1 MLLQFMEYVHAKTV
15 RFVKKRRR
23 LSLKVSLYDA
33 GLLIAFL
40 SLLTVAYTGELGAA
54 AHSLMALSGIPLII
68 ALGIEIN
75 GWIGAV
81 DRWAKRSLYG
91 KALMAGLLAMSA
103 SMSAGYASTLINE
116 LSNTASNPFPYTTA
130 FIAVPATV
138 VVAVG
143 FLTLVYIGVAVR
155 AFGYGLWSALVN
167 SALGAVFSRR
177 PSFKRSRARLGR
189 RVQLEFARLIA
200 MAMLFLVIT
209 VASPWFDR
217 ALLGVAEFFAYRF
230 ETYAHDACAKPRERI
245 VRVDDDVVL
254 VATVDK
260 WDVKY
265 EPRLCPRAF
274 GLNGSK

>member
-1 MLLQFMEYVHAKTV
+1 MLLKFMGYLHARKV
-15 RFVKKRRR
+15 RFIKKRRR

-54 AHSLMALSGIPLII
+54 AHSVMAISGIPLII
-68 ALGIEIN
+68 ALCIEIN

-91 KALMAGLLAMSA
+91 KALMAGLLTMSA
-103 SMSAGYASTLINE
+103 SVSAGYASTLINE
-116 LSNTASNPFPYTTA
+116 FSKTASNPFPYTTA

-138 VVAVG
+138 VVAVA
-143 FLTLVYIGVAVR
+143 FLTLLYISVAIR
-155 AFGYGLWSALVN
+155 AFGYGVWSALVN
-167 SALGAVFSRR
+167 NLLFVVFSERA
-177 PSFKRSRARLGR
+177 SFKRSRERLGR
-189 RVQLEFARLIA
+189 RVQLEFARLVA

-209 VASPWFDR
+209 FALPWFDR
-217 ALLGVAEFFAYRF
+217 ALLGVAEIFAYRL
-230 ETYAHDACAKPRERI
+230 ETYAQDACAKPHERI

-254 VATVDK
+254 VATADK

-265 EPRLCPRAF
+265 EPRLCSRAS

>member
-1 MLLQFMEYVHAKTV
+1 MLLKFMDYLHAKKV

-33 GLLIAFL
+33 GLLIAVV
-40 SLLTVAYTGELGAA
+40 SLLTVAYTSEFGAA

-68 ALGIEIN
+68 ALCIEIN

-91 KALMAGLLAMSA
+91 KALMAGLLTMSA
-103 SMSAGYASTLINE
+103 SVSAGYASTLINE
-116 LSNTASNPFPYTTA
+116 FSKTALNPFPYTTA

-138 VVAVG
+138 AVAVA
-143 FLTLVYIGVAVR
+143 FLTLLYVTVAIR
-155 AFGYGLWSALVN
+155 ALGYGVWSALVN
-167 SALGAVFSRR
+167 NLQSLVFSGRA
-177 PSFKRSRARLGR
+177 SFKRSRARLGR

-200 MAMLFLVIT
+200 MAMFFLVIAL
-209 VASPWFDR
+209 ASPWFDR
-217 ALLGVAEFFAYRF
+217 ALLGVAEVFAYRF
-230 ETYAHDACAKPRERI
+230 ETYVNDACAKPRERV

-265 EPRLCPRAF
+265 ERRLCPRAF
-274 GLNGSK
+274 GLSESK